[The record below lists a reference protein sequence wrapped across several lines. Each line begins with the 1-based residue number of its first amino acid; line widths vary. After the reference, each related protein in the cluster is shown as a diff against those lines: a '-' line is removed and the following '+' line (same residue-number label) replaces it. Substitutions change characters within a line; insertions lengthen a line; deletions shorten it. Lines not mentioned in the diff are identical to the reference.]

1 MIFRSFILSFFV
13 IFFSSMAFGKC
24 PIEVQF
30 GSSVNNLKSAFNTPA
45 DIIPGEWGLSEVS
58 LEKNDICPNAMF
70 NDLFVTYSFLS
81 NKLVEIK
88 IMAMDAEAFNL
99 INWAKNNY
107 GDPTEQTHKG
117 DFVPQNSFMWE
128 MDNKIVFGEYEISSS
143 EIFQY
148 VKIVSTEHESLFDEF
163 YENMAKGVDPTYQDR
178 VNKFRRA
185 ISNKYE

>member
-70 NDLFVTYSFLS
+70 NDLFVTYSFL
-81 NKLVEIK
+81 
-88 IMAMDAEAFNL
+88 
-99 INWAKNNY
+99 
-107 GDPTEQTHKG
+107 
-117 DFVPQNSFMWE
+117 
-128 MDNKIVFGEYEISSS
+128 
-143 EIFQY
+143 
-148 VKIVSTEHESLFDEF
+148 
-163 YENMAKGVDPTYQDR
+163 
-178 VNKFRRA
+178 
-185 ISNKYE
+185 